1 MEDMLIVG
9 YTDEILS
16 QVFNILYLLKQD
28 IKLRESK
35 EMKSPKSMLI
45 KITIQISV
53 TLVIF
58 MLSFDELL
66 MSSTALNLVS
76 YLENVC

>member
-1 MEDMLIVG
+1 MLIVG